1 MKKLLSVLLIGIIAV
16 FMAACGSSD
25 VDTGASE
32 PAEEKKA
39 ESAKETKAKEKP
51 VADEKSV
58 DAKALSKEAIGLK
71 VNFGEVRIAKDK
83 ISVGINLENTNA
95 EQVSF
100 YPDQGSVVVGDMQM
114 DANMFMTSGDIGGD
128 IQPGVKQDAVIE
140 FLAPDGK
147 EIDVASVKEI
157 KMIFGDVTSADFMK
171 SEPVEVVLPVK

>member
-1 MKKLLSVLLIGIIAV
+1 MKKLLSVLLIGIIAA

-25 VDTGASE
+25 VDTGAASE

-39 ESAKETKAKEKP
+39 EEAKAEEKP
-51 VADEKSV
+51 ADEKSV
-58 DAKALSKEAIGLK
+58 DAKSLSKEALGLK

-83 ISVGINLENTNA
+83 VSVGVNLENTA
-95 EQVSF
+95 PDAVSF
-100 YPDQGSVVVGDMQM
+100 YPDQGSVVIGDMQL

-147 EIDVASVKEI
+147 EIDVAAVKEI
-157 KMIFGDVTSADFMK
+157 KMLFGDVTSADFMN
-171 SEPVEVVLPVK
+171 SEPIEVVLTVK